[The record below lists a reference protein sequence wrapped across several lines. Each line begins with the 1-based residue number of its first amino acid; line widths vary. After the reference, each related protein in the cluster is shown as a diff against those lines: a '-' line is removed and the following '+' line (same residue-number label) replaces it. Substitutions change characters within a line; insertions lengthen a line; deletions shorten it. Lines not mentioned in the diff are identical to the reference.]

1 MLSQEAIH
9 TEKVKNNV
17 NSATCLALIYVEVFR
32 MKYVIDRFEDHFAV
46 CEDEEGKM
54 INIERVKL
62 PEDVKEGDIIF
73 EDQEGFKIDS
83 EETESQK
90 ERIEKLADELWEE

>member
-1 MLSQEAIH
+1 
-9 TEKVKNNV
+9 
-17 NSATCLALIYVEVFR
+17 

-54 INIERVKL
+54 INIERAKL
-62 PEDVKEGDIIF
+62 PENVKEGDIIF
-73 EDQEGFKIDS
+73 EDEEGFKIDS
-83 EETESQK
+83 KEIESQK